1 MDVSRTKKD
10 AEASILLIFRIQ
22 WISADLYLERET
34 RRALGG
40 LLFGLSEFN
49 FITLMQEYLM
59 VYLFITGFKH
69 EKTNGG
75 YRLYPPPAPP
85 RQRNDRT
92 HSEQPPEQGALTH
105 KRNRR

>member
-1 MDVSRTKKD
+1 MV
-10 AEASILLIFRIQ
+10 FRRNEKRRLSVYFVDPSVQ
-22 WISADLYLERET
+22 WTSVDQILERET
-34 RRALGG
+34 RLALGG
-40 LLFGLSEFN
+40 LLIDLSEIN
-49 FITLMQEYLM
+49 FITLMLEYLM
-59 VYLFITGFKH
+59 MYLFITGFKH

-92 HSEQPPEQGALTH
+92 HSEQPPEQGALTN